1 MSSTLLYLILVV
13 FSGVSFVIYGIL
25 LFNSS
30 RMKADFER
38 FELKKYTNL
47 VGALEILGGLG
58 LIVGIVFEI
67 LLTIS
72 SFGLATLMLLGVFT
86 RLKVRDNFELIV
98 PALFFLVLN
107 SYIFYESIIK

>member
-1 MSSTLLYLILVV
+1 
-13 FSGVSFVIYGIL
+13 
-25 LFNSS
+25 
-30 RMKADFER
+30 MKSDFER

>member
-86 RLKVRDNFELIV
+86 RLKVRDNFELII

>member
-1 MSSTLLYLILVV
+1 
-13 FSGVSFVIYGIL
+13 
-25 LFNSS
+25 
-30 RMKADFER
+30 MKSDFER

-86 RLKVRDNFELIV
+86 RLKVRDNFELII

-107 SYIFYESIIK
+107 SLPKLL